1 MGRIIIPRRWL
12 HIVRKPVHV
21 AVEDELRA
29 GSRELSFD
37 KALSLGYG
45 DHCEVRL
52 DGESGPEI
60 VCRLERTRGPLRV
73 WTPLAQAQLDEQV
86 ELSVD
91 GRPMHWPTE
100 DVQPGSRIEVRD
112 KKTGRRYSVLVQPPP
127 PWFLDRTFLSVAL
140 GVLAVVVIIYGAYLY
155 RNLRGAETRL
165 VETEER
171 LTRAESGME
180 RAQRRLSEVEQYLA
194 TTQDELRDAIR
205 ELDAAQSALEE
216 AMRSDFEQRF
226 TAITDDTQARLEQL
240 SEQDVV
246 LRDKLQSETQTKLEA
261 LREEIAER
269 MVEAY
274 REVRGIETRLLESLS
289 SQIKAIEPASKK
301 FKRLLKNLRQ
311 AIVLIHTVYEIELVE
326 NGQVSELQT
335 SGTGF
340 FVAESGL
347 GVTAQHVLY
356 PWRYDSKL
364 QVLVALGL
372 VKMRPKST
380 VWTLWTE
387 GQRVAAD
394 DTESSPAWRSD
405 SEQRPLMLLYTP
417 EPELADEWV
426 ETPLGT
432 VSIAM
437 PVPGR
442 HDAAVFQLMRFDDP
456 VTTVPMGP
464 DAPKPKPLDEV
475 LVLGYPLS
483 RLEEGKAVSQGV
495 SGFVRRSTKEILEL
509 NIPLNPGVSGAPVVN
524 RDGYLVGMAIG
535 IVESDVYGLAVPG
548 HYIVT
553 LLRDTAEAVRAEEA
567 RLRAMGCAPGVVD
580 GVFDKDTWRAYQC
593 VRARGAAP

>member
-1 MGRIIIPRRWL
+1 MGRIILPRRWL
-12 HIVRKPVHV
+12 RVVRKPVHV
-21 AVEDELRA
+21 AVEDELKKGAKRF
-29 GSRELSFD
+29 SFD
-37 KALSLGYG
+37 EVLSLGYG
-45 DHCEVRL
+45 EHCEVRL
-52 DGESGPEI
+52 DGETGPET

-73 WTPLAQAQLDEQV
+73 STLLAPEQLDGQV
-86 ELSVD
+86 ELSID

-112 KKTGRRYSVLVQPPP
+112 KKTGRAYSVLVEPPP
-127 PWFLDRTFLSVAL
+127 PWFLRRAFLMAAL
-140 GVLAVVVIIYGAYLY
+140 GALALAVLIYGTYFY
-155 RNLRGAETRL
+155 RNLRGTETRL

-180 RAQRRLSEVEQYLA
+180 RAQRRLGDVEQYLA
-194 TTQDELRDAIR
+194 TTQDELRDAVR
-205 ELDAAQSALEE
+205 ELDAAQSALAE

-226 TAITDDTQARLEQL
+226 TAITEDTRARLEQL
-240 SEQDVV
+240 SEQDVA
-246 LRDKLQSETQTKLEA
+246 LRDKLQTETQTKLEA
-261 LREEIAER
+261 LREEVAER

-289 SQIKAIEPASKK
+289 SQIQAMEPAGEK
-301 FKRLLKNLRQ
+301 FKRLLRNLRH
-311 AIVLIHTVYEIELVE
+311 AIVLIKTSYQIEHME

-340 FVAESGL
+340 FVGESGL

-356 PWRYDSKL
+356 PWRYDREL

-372 VKMRPKST
+372 VKVRPKST

-387 GQRVAAD
+387 GQRVTAD
-394 DTESSPAWRSD
+394 DTDSSPGWQSD
-405 SEQRPLMLLYTP
+405 SEQRPFVLLYTP
-417 EPELADEWV
+417 ELEVAEAWV
-426 ETPLGT
+426 QTPLGA

-442 HDAAVFQLMRFDDP
+442 HDAAVFQVMRFEDP
-456 VTTVPMGP
+456 VTTVPMRPGT
-464 DAPKPKPLDEV
+464 PKPLDEV
-475 LVLGYPLS
+475 LVLGHPLS

-495 SGFVRRSTKEILEL
+495 SGFVRRSTKAILEL
-509 NIPLNPGVSGAPVVN
+509 NIPLNPGVSGAPVVD
-524 RDGYLVGMAIG
+524 REGYLVGMAIG
-535 IVESDVYGLAVPG
+535 FLESDVYGLAVPA

-553 LLRDTAEAVRAEEA
+553 LLRDTAEAVHAEEA
-567 RLRAMGCAPGVVD
+567 RLRALGCAPGVVD

-593 VRARGAAP
+593 ARARGAGP